1 MGCRLKCQRTRRLLS
16 QKKRPGRFFPFGLCG
31 WGRLRLTLLTM
42 GNGYQVIARRWR
54 PHRFDDLVGQEHIVR
69 TLKNA
74 VKQDRIAH
82 AYLFVGPRGT
92 GKTST
97 ARIFAAALNSA
108 GAPEAEVNEDSEIT
122 RSIMAGSCMDVIE
135 IDGASNNS
143 VDQVRDLREECQYAP
158 AQCRFKIYIID
169 EVHMLSNAAFNA
181 LLKTLEE
188 PPPHVKFIFATTESQ
203 KVLPTIVSRCQ
214 RFEFRPIADDKIVGR
229 LATIAE
235 AEKITIGPEALG
247 AIARLANGGMR
258 DAQSI
263 LDQMISFCGTTI
275 NEQDV
280 LDVYGLASTEA
291 LEQLARAMAESDY
304 MTVIQRADQLAAE
317 GRDLFRVLGD
327 LQSRIREALLD
338 AIAHNNQTDSLG
350 HPLSSEAL
358 LRMLQALQAGEHAV
372 KSGLSEKV
380 NFEVTLL
387 TAVEQSRSRAIDQL
401 LRDLSA
407 AQADLP
413 PEAGQ
418 KKIERSPRPT
428 ARAEPAAP
436 AHAAPPQPA
445 PEVANTDHDDDSIP
459 GDEVIDADTAIT
471 DTFGSSQEWDQ
482 ARPVA
487 AIPVSPDALEP
498 ALPGSPEFNEAL
510 ERIPEATRTLL
521 KEVFRGEFKA
531 VRSVSADRLH

>member
-1 MGCRLKCQRTRRLLS
+1 
-16 QKKRPGRFFPFGLCG
+16 
-31 WGRLRLTLLTM
+31 M

-291 LEQLARAMAESDY
+291 LEQLARAMAESNY
-304 MTVIQRADQLAAE
+304 MAVIQRADQLAAE

-418 KKIERSPRPT
+418 KKIERSPRPA

-436 AHAAPPQPA
+436 VPAAPSQPA
-445 PEVANTDHDDDSIP
+445 PEAANTDRDDDSIP
-459 GDEVIDADTAIT
+459 GDEVIDADIAIT
-471 DTFGSSQEWDQ
+471 DTFGSSQDWDQ

-510 ERIPEATRTLL
+510 ERIPEVTRTLL